1 MLNSIQDCPETHK
14 IADFL
19 SANEQVITEIV
30 KKLLIMCNCDV
41 LTNGQGLELRFYLS
55 FGETKAV
62 FYFRNLFLEIAT
74 IDRDADPLQFDDKLH
89 DYHYFMSKASFII
102 KSKLEIL
109 LRLLK
114 SDDTDKTIDEIF
126 NEFNGERIII
136 EKIEN
141 RRRKNGTDQN
151 ATNN

>member
-1 MLNSIQDCPETHK
+1 MINSMQDCPETHK
-14 IADFL
+14 IAAFL
-19 SANEQVITEIV
+19 SANEQIISEIV
-30 KKLLIMCNCDV
+30 KKLLIMCDCNV
-41 LTNGQGLELRFYLS
+41 VTSGQGLELRFDLS
-55 FGETKAV
+55 FGDMKAV

-74 IDRDADPLQFDDKLH
+74 VDRDAEPLQFDEKLH
-89 DYHYFMSKASFII
+89 NYHYFVSKASFII

-136 EKIEN
+136 KKMDN
-141 RRRKNGTDQN
+141 LRGKNGTDQN
-151 ATNN
+151 TANN